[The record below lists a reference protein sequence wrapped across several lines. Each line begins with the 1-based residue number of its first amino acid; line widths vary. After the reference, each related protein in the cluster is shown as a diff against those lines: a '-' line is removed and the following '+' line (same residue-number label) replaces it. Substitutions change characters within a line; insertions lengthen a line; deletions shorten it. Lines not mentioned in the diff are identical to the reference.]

1 MNAKILAGRVALI
14 TGAGRGIGRAI
25 AEVFA
30 GAGAAV
36 FITARTEAELRDCAR
51 AIENA
56 GGKVAW
62 HCADLGVAGSCDAL
76 VEHVVDTFGGL
87 DVLVHNAGIF
97 PMQPIEA
104 MTDADWNQVMDVNLG
119 SAFRLTRA
127 SIPRLRA
134 RGGGRLL
141 FTSSVTGNRT
151 AVQGCSHY
159 AASKAG
165 INGFIRN
172 AAFELASDNITVNG
186 VEPGL
191 VLTPGA
197 AGIVKKELR
206 DMMAEYVPLK
216 RWGKPEEVA
225 GAMLY
230 LASEAAAYVT
240 GQTIVVDGGALL
252 PENGVMVVNDGINF

>member
-1 MNAKILAGRVALI
+1 MNAPILAGRVALV

-36 FITARTEAELRDCAR
+36 MIAARTETDLRDCAQ
-51 AIENA
+51 AIEAA
-56 GGKVAW
+56 GGRVAW
-62 HCADLGVAGSCDAL
+62 QCADVGSAADCAAL
-76 VEHVVDTFGGL
+76 VEHTVTTFGGL

-97 PMQPIEA
+97 PFQMIEA
-104 MTDADWNQVMDVNLG
+104 LTDAEWNQVLDVNLG

-127 SIPRLRA
+127 SIRHLRA
-134 RGGGRLL
+134 RGGGRVL

-151 AVQGCSHY
+151 GVPGCAHY

-165 INGFIRN
+165 INGFIRS
-172 AAFELASDNITVNG
+172 AAVELAPDHITVNG

-191 VLTPGA
+191 VLTPGVTNA
-197 AGIVKKELR
+197 TSEEIRAS
-206 DMMAEYVPLK
+206 MTEYVPLK
-216 RWGKPEEVA
+216 RWGTPQDIA

-230 LASEAAAYVT
+230 LASDAAAYVT

-252 PENGVMVVNDGINF
+252 PENGALMLLSIDS